1 MGNLIEKFESSFR
14 EIGEIKEENEKSNLK
29 HLKNLFGL
37 NTQEAMVL
45 SIFFHLEQ
53 KIVPI
58 KSMEE
63 VIVAIEPHISNEN
76 SISLILH
83 ELADRGLIKSTQG
96 LGLMNRKDFG
106 LSNWLTKA
114 IFKNDMESISR
125 NLPKGLINAALMV
138 IDALYYERN
147 TGDMDRIEKANLKL
161 SPLFG
166 TIRCLTHSEFDVEIL
181 FSILCF
187 ELSKQPFTIGM
198 IGKLNA
204 PITWIERTKEEF
216 SKAEHYLIKENLVTM
231 NGNALAMMGDEDKIP
246 LRLTDLAKM
255 KLITPFTTAE
265 EKAVFARASMDLKAK
280 TDSFGIVKNA
290 EIIPLN
296 LVFNEE
302 LKEEI
307 DLITQLVQPEQ
318 FKIYQEA
325 VTKEQTKKGV
335 AMIFSGPP
343 GTGKTSLA
351 HFLAKNSNR
360 DIIPLDISQLLSKW
374 VGDTEKNMTKLFE
387 YYQTL
392 VSQNANFPILLIDE
406 GDSILHQR
414 LKNTETS
421 VDVMN
426 NHLTST
432 LLKALDTFSGIM
444 VITTNSLASF
454 DHAFLRRFLFKMELP
469 LPDAEAKKRLILE
482 YLPDLTTD
490 SLLLEELAQANLSG
504 ADYSNLRN
512 LKKIYSM
519 FEPKTLD
526 NLIFIRKYIKPLL
539 KNKSMGFISQ

>member
-1 MGNLIEKFESSFR
+1 MANLLEKFEASYR
-14 EIGEIKEENEKSNLK
+14 EIGENNEVNEKPNLNY
-29 HLKNLFGL
+29 LKNLFGL
-37 NTQEAMVL
+37 SIQEVGVL

-63 VIVAIEPHISNEN
+63 VIAAIEPHVPNEN

-83 ELADRGLIKSTQG
+83 ELADRGLIKSSQ
-96 LGLMNRKDFG
+96 GLMNKKDFG

-114 IFKNDMESISR
+114 ILKNDMEAISR
-125 NLPKGLINAALMV
+125 NLPKGLINAALMI
-138 IDALYYERN
+138 IDALYYERSSA
-147 TGDMDRIEKANLKL
+147 GDMDRIEKANLKL
-161 SPLFG
+161 FPLFG

-246 LRLTDLAKM
+246 LRLTDFAKM
-255 KLITPFTTAE
+255 QLITPFTTAE
-265 EKAVFARASMDLKAK
+265 EKAVFARASLNLKVK
-280 TDSFGIVKNA
+280 TDSFGIVRNS
-290 EIIPLN
+290 EILPLN

-307 DLITQLVQPEQ
+307 DLITQLVQPDH
-318 FKIYQEA
+318 FKTYQEEIGQ
-325 VTKEQTKKGV
+325 EQTKKGV

-351 HFLAKNSNR
+351 HFLAKNSDR

-374 VGDTEKNMTKLFE
+374 VGDTEKNLTKLFE

-392 VSQNANFPILLIDE
+392 VTENTNFPILLIDE

-414 LKNTETS
+414 LKHTETS

-469 LPDAEAKKRLILE
+469 LPDAEAKRKLILE
-482 YLPDLTTD
+482 YLPDLSPD
-490 SLLLEELAQANLSG
+490 SPLMEELVQTNLSG
-504 ADYSNLRN
+504 ADLKNLNN
-512 LKKIYSM
+512 LNKIYSL
-519 FEPKTLD
+519 FEPEALH
-526 NLIFIRKYIKPLL
+526 NLNFIRKYVKPLL
-539 KNKSMGFISQ
+539 KNKTMGFNS

>member
-1 MGNLIEKFESSFR
+1 MAYNLLEKFEASYQ
-14 EIGEIKEENEKSNLK
+14 EIGENNEVNEKPNLNY
-29 HLKNLFGL
+29 LKNLFGL
-37 NTQEAMVL
+37 SIQEVGVL

-63 VIVAIEPHISNEN
+63 VIAAIEPHIPNEN

-83 ELADRGLIKSTQG
+83 ELADRGLIKSSQ
-96 LGLMNRKDFG
+96 GLMNKKDFG

-114 IFKNDMESISR
+114 ILKNDMEAISR
-125 NLPKGLINAALMV
+125 NLPKGLINAALMI
-138 IDALYYERN
+138 IDALYYERSSA
-147 TGDMDRIEKANLKL
+147 GDMDRIEKANLKL
-161 SPLFG
+161 FPLFG

-216 SKAEHYLIKENLVTM
+216 SKAEQYLIKENLVTM

-246 LRLTDLAKM
+246 LRLTDFAKM
-255 KLITPFTTAE
+255 QLITPFTTAE
-265 EKAVFARASMDLKAK
+265 EKAVFARASMDLKVK
-280 TDSFGIVKNA
+280 TDSFGIVRNS
-290 EIIPLN
+290 EILPLN

-307 DLITQLVQPEQ
+307 DLITQLVQPDH
-318 FKIYQEA
+318 FKTYQEEIGQ
-325 VTKEQTKKGV
+325 EQTKKGV

-351 HFLAKNSNR
+351 HFLAKNSCR

-374 VGDTEKNMTKLFE
+374 VGDTEKNLTKLFE

-392 VSQNANFPILLIDE
+392 VTENTNFPILLIDE

-414 LKNTETS
+414 LKHTETS

-469 LPDAEAKKRLILE
+469 LPDAEAKRKLILE
-482 YLPDLTTD
+482 YLPDLSPD
-490 SLLLEELAQANLSG
+490 SPLMEELVQANLSG
-504 ADYSNLRN
+504 ADLKNLNN
-512 LKKIYSM
+512 LNKIYSL
-519 FEPKTLD
+519 FEPEALH
-526 NLIFIRKYIKPLL
+526 NLNFIRKYVKPLL
-539 KNKSMGFISQ
+539 KNKLGFNS

>member
-1 MGNLIEKFESSFR
+1 MANLLEKFEASYR
-14 EIGEIKEENEKSNLK
+14 EIGENNEVNEKPNLNY
-29 HLKNLFGL
+29 LKNLFGL
-37 NTQEAMVL
+37 SIQEVGVL

-63 VIVAIEPHISNEN
+63 VIAAIEPHIPNEN

-83 ELADRGLIKSTQG
+83 ELADRGLIKSSQ
-96 LGLMNRKDFG
+96 GLMNKKDFG
-106 LSNWLTKA
+106 ISHWLTKA
-114 IFKNDMESISR
+114 ILKNDMEAISR
-125 NLPKGLINAALMV
+125 NLPKGLINAALMI
-138 IDALYYERN
+138 IDALYYERSSA
-147 TGDMDRIEKANLKL
+147 GDMDRIEKANLKL
-161 SPLFG
+161 FPLFG
-166 TIRCLTHSEFDVEIL
+166 TIRFLTKSEFDVEIL

-246 LRLTDLAKM
+246 LRLTDFAKM
-255 KLITPFTTAE
+255 QLITPFTTAE
-265 EKAVFARASMDLKAK
+265 EKAVFARASMDLKVK
-280 TDSFGIVKNA
+280 TDSFGLVRNS
-290 EIIPLN
+290 EILPLN

-307 DLITQLVQPEQ
+307 DLITQLVQPEH
-318 FKIYQEA
+318 FKTYQEEIGQ
-325 VTKEQTKKGV
+325 EQTKKGV

-351 HFLAKNSNR
+351 HFLAKNSGR

-374 VGDTEKNMTKLFE
+374 VGDTEKNLTKLFE

-392 VSQNANFPILLIDE
+392 VTENTNFPILLIDE

-414 LKNTETS
+414 LKHTETS

-469 LPDAEAKKRLILE
+469 LPDAEAKRKLILE
-482 YLPDLTTD
+482 YLPDLSPD
-490 SLLLEELAQANLSG
+490 SPLMEELVQANLSG
-504 ADYSNLRN
+504 ADLKNLNN
-512 LKKIYSM
+512 LNKLYYLFKP
-519 FEPKTLD
+519 EALH
-526 NLIFIRKYIKPLL
+526 NLNFIRKYVKPLL
-539 KNKSMGFISQ
+539 KNKTMGFNS